1 MGVNFLN
8 SIKLTRPKSNV
19 FDLSHDVKMSCKFG
33 GLYPTLAMEVLPGE
47 TIHIGNDSMMRFA
60 PLVAPVM
67 HRVDDSMHYYFVPNR
82 LLWPGWED
90 WISNK
95 KTAGVLP
102 AHPYLNLVPNTAYIG
117 PFLIHTYL
125 GLPQIPTSGATER
138 VSALPFAAYQFIVNE
153 YYRDQN
159 LMPEIPYQLVNGDN
173 TANINELIT
182 GRLRCW
188 EHDYFTAS
196 LPFAQAGDAVDIPL
210 GDVRLKTD
218 WENNM
223 DPAFPGAQPRWKDTA
238 DTPPTGDL
246 VQGGAPEA
254 VTIGASTPLAYDP
267 NGTLETTPTTVN
279 DLRRAFRV
287 QEWLERAAR
296 VGKRYTETILGFF
309 GQRSPDARLQ
319 RPEYIVGTKS
329 PVVISE
335 VLNTSDTAT
344 APQGNMAGH
353 GISVTQGKLGGYKV
367 QEHGYIIGIKS
378 VMPRTAYQ
386 QGIPRH
392 FKKFTDPTD
401 LFWPQFA
408 NLGEQEV
415 KNHELY
421 AFTATSDDTFG
432 YMARYGEYRI
442 LNSRVAGDFMTSL
455 DFWHLGRIFASQPA
469 LNEDFVKCDARTDIF
484 AAGATADYLWC
495 HVLHKIK
502 AVRPIPKFGTPSI

>member
-8 SIKLTRPKSNV
+8 SIKLTRPKTNR

-47 TIHIGNDSMMRFA
+47 VVQLGNDSLMRFA

-67 HRVDDSMHYYFVPNR
+67 HRVDDNMHYYFVANR

-102 AHPYLNLVPNTAYIG
+102 AHPYVNMIPGTAYLG
-117 PFLIHTYL
+117 AFPIHTYL
-125 GLPQIPTSGATER
+125 GLPEPPAVGETER
-138 VSALPFAAYQFIVNE
+138 VSALPFAAYQFIYNE

-159 LMPEIPYQLVNGDN
+159 LIAEVPYLLSNGDN
-173 TANINELIT
+173 TANIQELNQ

-196 LPFAQAGDAVDIPL
+196 LPFAQAGDAVAIPL
-210 GDVRLKTD
+210 SQFGDVQVFANSLIPIVPGDQIEFPVTGQPGGFPLTEVVPRENADITLGANELFAKTS
-218 WENNM
+218 
-223 DPAFPGAQPRWKDTA
+223 
-238 DTPPTGDL
+238 DL
-246 VQGGAPEA
+246 APN
-254 VTIGASTPLAYDP
+254 ST
-267 NGTLETTPTTVN
+267 NIN

-296 VGKRYTETILGFF
+296 VGKRYTETIMGFF
-309 GQRSPDARLQ
+309 GVKSPDARLQ

-353 GISVTQGKLGGYKV
+353 GIAVTNGKLGGYKV
-367 QEHGYIIGIKS
+367 MEHGYIIGIKS

-392 FKKFTDPTD
+392 FKKFNDPTD

-415 KNHELY
+415 KNHEVY
-421 AFTATSDDTFG
+421 AHTLTSEGTFG

-442 LNSRVAGDFMTSL
+442 LPSRVAGNFMNSL
-455 DFWHLGRIFASQPA
+455 DFWHIGRIFATQPA

-484 AAGATADYLWC
+484 AAGATEDYLWC
-495 HVLHKIK
+495 HILHKIT
-502 AVRPIPKFGTPSI
+502 AIRPIPKFGTPSM